1 METLVGNNFSKRTIL
16 VMQLAGQR
24 PHIVRPGK
32 SEPPS
37 TRTEALRPP
46 ERRASGTEPGS
57 SALSAPSLYERSLDW
72 RVGSFQVSMLEI
84 DLGISLH
91 QPRLIRLDE
100 PDLRCVRTEQSG
112 PRIA

>member
-16 VMQLAGQR
+16 VMQLAGQQ

-32 SEPPS
+32 SEHPP
-37 TRTEALRPP
+37 PP
-46 ERRASGTEPGS
+46 GPRLCAPLSASGTGPGS

-100 PDLRCVRTEQSG
+100 PDLRCVRTEQIG
-112 PRIA
+112 ARIA